1 MIQFGRLLS
10 FPLAFRHLED
20 KIKDVK
26 IDKLQAKKIND
37 NQIYIDAAANGHAV
51 QFMIYDSKLEV
62 SSRVQIQC
70 DCKFFTY
77 NLAFGLHQHTSLL
90 HPESFVLV
98 PPKSKNTSL
107 VLSGCKHVIKVAREI
122 YARKALIVV

>member
-10 FPLAFRHLED
+10 FPLAFRNLEE

-26 IDKLQAKKIND
+26 VEKLVAKRVND
-37 NQIYIDAAANGHAV
+37 NQIYVDSIANGHAV
-51 QFMIYDSKLEV
+51 QIMIYDNELKVASH
-62 SSRVQIQC
+62 VQLHC
-70 DCKFFTY
+70 DCKFFAY

-90 HPESFVLV
+90 HPESFVLI

-107 VLSGCKHVIKVAREI
+107 VLSGCKHIVKIAREL
-122 YARKALIVV
+122 YARKNIIVV

>member
-10 FPLAFRHLED
+10 FPLAFRNLEE
-20 KIKDVK
+20 KVKDVK
-26 IDKLQAKKIND
+26 LEKLVAKKVNE
-37 NQIYIDAAANGHAV
+37 NQIYIEAVANGHNV
-51 QFMIYDSKLEV
+51 QLMIYDKELQV
-62 SSRVQIQC
+62 SSHVQLHC
-70 DCKFFTY
+70 DCKFFAF

-122 YARKALIVV
+122 YARKAKIVV